1 MTREAR
7 EQYRLELPLGSTPK
21 PLLPRSSKSY
31 LGAEI
36 IRNLRLY
43 ESPELFFEPNDFPHY
58 IEVYG
63 DAARAMLE
71 QGEHI
76 TQALG
81 SRSPRAMPPPFRDQ
95 SGGSENMNHGE
106 KTVGNHENNTKTMEN
121 P

>member
-1 MTREAR
+1 MTRETR
-7 EQYRLELPLGSTPK
+7 EQYRLELPPGSPK

-31 LGAEI
+31 LGAVFY
-36 IRNLRLY
+36 RFLRLY

-76 TQALG
+76 THALG

-95 SGGSENMNHGE
+95 SGGSENMRKSWKNRW
-106 KTVGNHENNTKTMEN
+106 K